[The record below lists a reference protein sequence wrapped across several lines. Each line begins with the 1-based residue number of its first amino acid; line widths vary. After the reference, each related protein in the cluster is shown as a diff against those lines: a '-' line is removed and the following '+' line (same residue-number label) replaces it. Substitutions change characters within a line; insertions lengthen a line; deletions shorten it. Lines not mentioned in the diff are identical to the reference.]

1 MAIQS
6 ALFRGDPKLEA
17 AAVSD
22 QAHIMQGA
30 RGSHVAKIQQALNE
44 LEGASLEL
52 DGVYGPV
59 TAAAVLAYKRKRNIV
74 NYAYQTVPDSIV
86 GKMTIDSL
94 DRDMVA
100 NEKANSEMVRY
111 WPSMLWR
118 PLPPRKP

>member
-1 MAIQS
+1 VAIQS